1 MKRRARLTMGLHG
14 YRNIPSNEPVYLP
27 YMGTAKG
34 VPTIDLTLQGFQVDN
49 PVILEIIPDDIVL
62 QVI

>member
-27 YMGTAKG
+27 YKGTAKG
-34 VPTIDLTLQGFQVDN
+34 VPTIALTLQGFQVDN
-49 PVILEIIPDDIVL
+49 QFVIELIPDDIVL